1 VQVAATRQS
10 LLQKFDQ
17 AQRRRFDH
25 GAAADNQRIE
35 IRIVERL
42 RRDAHADR
50 GTNGPASLGQQT
62 QVIDRLAHLLVRVF
76 KDRHRG
82 EAHHLKAGED
92 DETEVLHGASPHD
105 VLKRRLCDI

>member
-1 VQVAATRQS
+1 MASARSMPAVAPAEVHTGPSTMKMRSSSIFSFGKRACNSRAWYQCVVARRPSSRPASARTNAPVQVAATRQR

-50 GTNGPASLGQQT
+50 G
-62 QVIDRLAHLLVRVF
+62 
-76 KDRHRG
+76 
-82 EAHHLKAGED
+82 
-92 DETEVLHGASPHD
+92 
-105 VLKRRLCDI
+105 